1 MSKLL
6 IVESPA
12 KAKTIGKYLGKDYIV
27 RASVGHVRDLPK
39 SNKKAIDIESGFVPH
54 YEISKGK
61 EHIIDEIRELAKKA
75 TEIFLATDPDREG
88 EAISW
93 HLAELIKSKG
103 LKVKAPIKRVVYHE
117 ITKEAIEEALKHPRE
132 IDQDLRKAQEAR
144 RVLDRLV
151 GYDLSGLIW
160 KKVRYGLSAGRVQ
173 SPALRIIMEREREIR
188 AFIPE
193 NYWVLEA
200 MLINAKKDT
209 FKATC
214 TEEPKEQK
222 EVDRIL
228 KLGKEGSWIVSN
240 LEESEAKRSPR
251 APFTTSTLQQT
262 ASTRLGYS
270 PSNTMRIAQKLYE
283 KGLITYMRTDSTT
296 LSQQAVTQATIVISK
311 LFGEQ
316 YHETREYKTKSKNA
330 QEAHEAVRPTN
341 LATKSISSTPDE
353 EKLYSLIWRRTIT
366 SQMADAR
373 MLRSKITIEV
383 ADGKVP
389 DFAVTGSRLLYE
401 GWLIADPESK
411 GEDTILPIVVHG
423 EKLKLKEL
431 SDIAKQTEPPGRYS
445 EAGLIK
451 ELEKRGI
458 GRPSTYASTI
468 RTIEERGYVEK
479 INKALVPTDT
489 GDVVSSFLEK
499 TFADYISDTFT
510 AGMEDKLDDIA
521 NGNAEYVK
529 ILSDFYKPFLK
540 DVKNASKNAEKLTT
554 LGDADP
560 KFKCPVCEG
569 SMVIKLSKNGKF
581 LSCAKFP
588 ECNGALMMDG
598 TEIKPDTPIGIHPE
612 TGENIFVKAGPYG
625 PYVQLGEGK
634 APASA
639 EATAGKGK
647 KVKKIKP
654 RMASIPK
661 DINPTDVT
669 VAMATKYLTLPRELG
684 IHPVTNEKVIANVG
698 RFGPYVGEARNFR
711 SIKVPLDVYTIT
723 FDEAIK
729 LLNEP
734 KKPRGFQKKIIGKEE
749 KK

>member
-1 MSKLL
+1 MKKLL
-6 IVESPA
+6 IVESPS

-39 SNKKAIDIESGFVPH
+39 SNKKAIDIEEGFVPH

-61 EHIIDEIRELAKKA
+61 EKVIEEIRSLAS
-75 TEIFLATDPDREG
+75 EVDEVLLATDPDREG

-93 HLAELIKSKG
+93 HLKELISKG
-103 LKVKAPIKRVVYHE
+103 KDKSIDAKKIRRVVYHE
-117 ITKEAIEEALKHPRE
+117 ITKEAIEEALKHPRA
-132 IDQDLRKAQEAR
+132 IDDKLVSAQEAR

-200 MLINAKKDT
+200 LLENGRKDT

-214 TEEPKEQK
+214 VEEPKEQK

-240 LEESEAKRSPR
+240 LEESEMKRSPK
-251 APFTTSTLQQT
+251 APFTTSTLQQA

-296 LSQQAVTQATIVISK
+296 LSAQAVAQAGVVVKK
-311 LFGEQ
+311 LYGEQ
-316 YHETREYKTKSKNA
+316 YHEVRQYKTKSKNA
-330 QEAHEAVRPTN
+330 QEAHEAIRPTN
-341 LATKSISSTPDE
+341 LATQSITSTDDE
-353 EKLYSLIWRRTIT
+353 KKLYSLIWRRTLA

-383 ADGKVP
+383 AEGKVP
-389 DFAVTGSRLLYE
+389 DFTVSGSRLLYE
-401 GWLIADPESK
+401 GWLMADPESK
-411 GEDTILPIVVHG
+411 GEDTLLPIVQHG

-431 SDIAKQTEPPGRYS
+431 SDLAKQTEPPGRYS

-458 GRPSTYASTI
+458 GRPSTYASII

-479 INKALVPTDT
+479 VNKALVPTDT

-499 TFADYISDTFT
+499 AFADYISDTFT

-521 NGNAEYVK
+521 NGDAEYVK
-529 ILSDFYKPFLK
+529 TLSDFYKPFLK
-540 DVKNASKNAEKLTT
+540 EVKAAGKSTEKLTT

-560 KFKCPVCEG
+560 KFKCPVCG
-569 SMVIKLSKNGKF
+569 GAMVIKLSKNGRF
-581 LSCAKFP
+581 LSCAHFP

-598 TEIKPDTPIGIHPE
+598 TEIKPDEPIGTHPE

-625 PYVQLGEGK
+625 PYVQLGEPK
-634 APASA
+634 VA
-639 EATAGKGK
+639 EGSKSKK
-647 KVKKIKP
+647 KVKP
-654 RMASIPK
+654 RMSSIPK
-661 DINPTDVT
+661 DVPPDTVT
-669 VAMATKYLTLPRELG
+669 VEMALRYLSLPRELG
-684 IHPVTNEKVIANVG
+684 IHPVSGEKVIANVG

-711 SIKVPLDVYTIT
+711 SIKAPLNPYDIT

-734 KKPRGFQKKIIGKEE
+734 KKPRGFQKKIKGVEE